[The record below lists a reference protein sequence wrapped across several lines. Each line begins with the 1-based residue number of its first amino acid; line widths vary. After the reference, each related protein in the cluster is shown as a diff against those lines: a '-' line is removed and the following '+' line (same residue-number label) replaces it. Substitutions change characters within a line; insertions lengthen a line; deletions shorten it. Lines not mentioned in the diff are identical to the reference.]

1 MMEMVLEC
9 NGGVGV
15 PRLASQDGEGE
26 NARCSHNIDDRV
38 IIGGR

>member
-1 MMEMVLEC
+1 MMEMVLER

-15 PRLASQDGEGE
+15 AQLASQDGEGE
-26 NARCSHNIDDRV
+26 SARCSHNIDDGV